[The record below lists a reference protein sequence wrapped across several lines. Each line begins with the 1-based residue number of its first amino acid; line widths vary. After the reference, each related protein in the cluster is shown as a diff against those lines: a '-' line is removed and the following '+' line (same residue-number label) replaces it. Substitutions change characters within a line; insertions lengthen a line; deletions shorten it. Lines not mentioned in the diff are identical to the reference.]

1 MRPNQDH
8 SNATQTPPK
17 PNTTTPRTQTM
28 THSVK
33 TVMKT
38 PLFLLAAMLA
48 AGSAHAQGA
57 TSSLSTVSESSIG
70 LSLIGYKYDEP
81 NVMTLKA
88 RKVGIDYSGTHAF
101 NPQWPRSGQGWF
113 VRGELQYAVG
123 DADYS
128 SPISGNLNGTENWY
142 YEVRAHLGRDFQMKG
157 YVLAP
162 YFGLGFR
169 HLYNDL
175 RGVTSNGSI
184 GYIRENDLKT
194 ASIGF
199 THRMNL
205 SQGARLSTTF
215 EYMHLLEGTQR
226 SIGYPALGDV
236 ENKQNNG
243 HGIRLSSM
251 WRVNQWSF
259 GPTLTYWNI
268 KDSEVVRNLVEP
280 KNKTTELGF
289 KSNFHF

>member
-1 MRPNQDH
+1 
-8 SNATQTPPK
+8 
-17 PNTTTPRTQTM
+17 M
-28 THSVK
+28 THPVK
-33 TVMKT
+33 TVMKA
-38 PLFLLAAMLA
+38 PLLLLAAIMV
-48 AGSAHAQGA
+48 AGSAHAQGV
-57 TSSLSTVSESSIG
+57 TSSLSTISESSIG

-101 NPQWPRSGQGWF
+101 NPQWPRGEQGWF

-128 SPISGNLNGTENWY
+128 SPSSGTLNGTENYY
-142 YEVRAHLGRDFQMKG
+142 YEIRGQLGRDFQMKG

-162 YFGLGFR
+162 YVGLGFR
-169 HLYNDL
+169 YLFHDL
-175 RGVTSNGSI
+175 RGTTSTGNS
-184 GYIRENDLKT
+184 GYRRENDLQT
-194 ASIGF
+194 ASVGF
-199 THRMNL
+199 THRMQL
-205 SQGARLSTTF
+205 SGGVRLSTTF
-215 EYMHLLEGTQR
+215 EYMHILKGVQVAKLSDVGGGLT
-226 SIGYPALGDV
+226 DV
-236 ENKQNNG
+236 EMDQNSG
-243 HGIRLSSM
+243 HGLRLSSM

-268 KDSEVVRNLVEP
+268 KDSEVASSGGRNWVEP